1 MALIYSSALVTAF
14 CSGPGSAAG
23 DLHGFDLQRAALQR
37 GGGIE
42 IFVNFA
48 GGAGQVSPIAT
59 GGDGTEFVQ
68 RQLWVIGVEF
78 LAELTDRLVKA
89 RRAGEQVGLPRSSI
103 RSLRTTRAG
112 RRQGPSA
119 HLTTKLST
127 SSCPSFLFCLL
138 TIKSGSAA
146 LVKSHDAVVNY
157 ADDDDKEKRMT
168 LQQWL
173 FSIKGRIGRRDFWIW
188 IAIWLVTMSALF
200 TPAGSN
206 LLNLQTAA
214 FIIVCLLWPTA
225 AVVVKRLHD
234 RGKSGLWAL
243 LMVLAWMLLAGNWAM
258 LPQVWQWGVG
268 RFVPTLIIVMMLI
281 DTGRLSA
288 PGRE

>member
-1 MALIYSSALVTAF
+1 
-14 CSGPGSAAG
+14 
-23 DLHGFDLQRAALQR
+23 
-37 GGGIE
+37 
-42 IFVNFA
+42 
-48 GGAGQVSPIAT
+48 
-59 GGDGTEFVQ
+59 
-68 RQLWVIGVEF
+68 
-78 LAELTDRLVKA
+78 
-89 RRAGEQVGLPRSSI
+89 
-103 RSLRTTRAG
+103 
-112 RRQGPSA
+112 
-119 HLTTKLST
+119 
-127 SSCPSFLFCLL
+127 
-138 TIKSGSAA
+138 
-146 LVKSHDAVVNY
+146 
-157 ADDDDKEKRMT
+157 MT

-200 TPAGSN
+200 TLAGSN

-243 LMVLAWMLLAGNWAM
+243 LMVLAWMLLAGNWSM

-281 DTGRLSA
+281 DLGAFVGTQGENKFGKETQDVRWKA
-288 PGRE
+288 DV